1 MQTTLNMAERKRGL
15 KVTGFHESM
24 GGYGKKLLAGMGIK
38 KGTQLEIEA
47 AHVSQIVLQFGGK
60 EIHLG
65 YESLMSVV
73 VGDQRLAELT
83 PGELGTI
90 SALEVGRGA
99 LAKFSA
105 LGLEVGTIVEVKKF
119 VPGPG
124 PLFVEVQGAHIAI
137 ANVEG
142 FIIAG
147 EELYEYDLPGEVV
160 FVEVKGKEKQLSSM
174 KPGEKGKISS
184 IAANSELAA
193 ELDRHWI
200 KKGNTIRAL
209 HRYESES
216 HPLMVLVK
224 GKCHHIPKG
233 LTEKIYVKNV

>member
-38 KGTQLEIEA
+38 KGVKIEIEPG
-47 AHVSQIVLQFGGK
+47 HVSQILLQSGGK
-60 EIHLG
+60 EIRLG
-65 YESLMSVV
+65 YESLMSIV
-73 VGDQRLAELT
+73 VGNRRLTELA

-99 LAKFSA
+99 LVKFLA
-105 LGLEVGTIVEVKKF
+105 LGLKVGTIIEVKKY

-137 ANVEG
+137 VNVEG
-142 FIIAG
+142 FVIAG
-147 EELYEYDLPGEVV
+147 EELYEYDLPGDVV
-160 FVEVKGKEKQLSSM
+160 FVEVNGKEKQLSSM

-200 KKGNTIRAL
+200 KKGNTIKAL
-209 HRYESES
+209 HRHEPES

-233 LTEKIYVKNV
+233 LTKKIHVKVV

>member
-1 MQTTLNMAERKRGL
+1 MQTTLNMAERRRKL
-15 KVTGFHESM
+15 KVTSFHESM

-38 KGTQLEIEA
+38 KGVKLEIEA
-47 AHVSQIVLQFGGK
+47 AHVSHIVLQFGGK
-60 EIHLG
+60 EIRLG
-65 YESLMSVV
+65 YESLMSIV
-73 VGDQRLAELT
+73 VGDRRLTELT

-90 SALEVGRGA
+90 SALEVGRGE

-119 VPGPG
+119 VPGSG
-124 PLFVEVQGAHIAI
+124 PLFIEVQGTHIAI
-137 ANVEG
+137 VNVEG
-142 FIIAG
+142 FVITG
-147 EELYEYDLPGEVV
+147 QELYEYDLPGDVV
-160 FVEVKGKEKQLSSM
+160 TVEVKGKEEQLSSM
-174 KPGEKGKISS
+174 KPGEKGKIGS

-216 HPLMVLVK
+216 HSLMVSVK

-233 LTEKIYVKNV
+233 LTEKIFVKIV